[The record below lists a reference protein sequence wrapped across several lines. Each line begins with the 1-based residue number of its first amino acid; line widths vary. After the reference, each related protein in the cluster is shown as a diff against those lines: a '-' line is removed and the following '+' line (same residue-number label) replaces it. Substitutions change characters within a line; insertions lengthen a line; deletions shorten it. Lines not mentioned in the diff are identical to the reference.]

1 MDSNHAPHVNQ
12 RTEAAERDSVGLK
25 SREPDNSASGGR
37 LLTHSVDLMLSQ
49 VVGFFGLVDVPFPLS
64 LRHHP
69 PFSGSTNLPSS
80 APIVRN
86 LVSRLSSTGYLEVGT
101 LRKNMRIHTRYLRQE
116 ISHPHL
122 QVPKRAPILPPA
134 KNSHVCRPT
143 ISYCAR
149 A

>member
-37 LLTHSVDLMLSQ
+37 LLMHSVDLMLSQ

-86 LVSRLSSTGYLEVGT
+86 LVSRLSSTGYLEFRKERQSYRQQKTVTFVGLPSVIAREPKVNKGLDHQVAAAGKAKAST
-101 LRKNMRIHTRYLRQE
+101 
-116 ISHPHL
+116 HP
-122 QVPKRAPILPPA
+122 
-134 KNSHVCRPT
+134 
-143 ISYCAR
+143 
-149 A
+149 